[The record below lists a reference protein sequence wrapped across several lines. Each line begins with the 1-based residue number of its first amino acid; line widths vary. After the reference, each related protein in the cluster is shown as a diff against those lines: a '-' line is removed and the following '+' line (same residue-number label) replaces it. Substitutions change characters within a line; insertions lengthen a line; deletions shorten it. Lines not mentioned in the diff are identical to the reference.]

1 MGQEAVPRSGRGSYK
16 KKLRKRFGLYPACLF
31 SKLWHNS
38 KCLTSLQNCFQI
50 LLPLRPPAFFFY
62 NCFETSRRLSSATL
76 FVQVASNRPLW
87 HENVRISCG
96 TTGAALGGWVSID
109 EASNSLSYLPR
120 GGYYLSDHRLRE
132 KWNGL
137 MVELTK
143 AAWRLDGPLSR
154 RVDGVD
160 VTPGER
166 WGEEKEMF
174 YDYLPTRW
182 RKRFLWADVITRRRK
197 ITINLLNITKTVTL
211 LQGSELL
218 SYALRCLHV
227 RTHSPSHEQ
236 VHLSFFLSHWHVHA
250 STHTHTLTGEMC
262 FEITHH

>member
-31 SKLWHNS
+31 SKLWHKS

-50 LLPLRPPAFFFY
+50 LLPLRPPAFFFF

-96 TTGAALGGWVSID
+96 TTGPALGGWVSID
-109 EASNSLSYLPR
+109 KASNSLSYLPR

-143 AAWRLDGPLSR
+143 AAWCLDGPLSR

-197 ITINLLNITKTVTL
+197 ITINLLNINGWHYDRVVNCCHMHSGVCTCVHTL
-211 LQGSELL
+211 LHTSR
-218 SYALRCLHV
+218 YTFH
-227 RTHSPSHEQ
+227 
-236 VHLSFFLSHWHVHA
+236 SFFLTDTFTRA
-250 STHTHTLTGEMC
+250 RIHTRWQEKCVLK
-262 FEITHH
+262 